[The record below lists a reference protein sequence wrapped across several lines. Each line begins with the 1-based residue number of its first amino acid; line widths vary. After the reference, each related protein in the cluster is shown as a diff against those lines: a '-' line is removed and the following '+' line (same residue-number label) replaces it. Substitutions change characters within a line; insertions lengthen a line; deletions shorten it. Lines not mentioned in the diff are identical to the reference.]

1 MYRVKARRWY
11 CRPLFVLRDLGTII
25 DGLVLVLSLGFL
37 GSQLQYNILKMQM
50 NFDFYL
56 YKKLKAKV
64 I

>member
-11 CRPLFVLRDLGTII
+11 CRPLLVLRGLGTII